1 MYLLYCVILVMCSS
15 TQCSAVARLR
25 AREGSG
31 LGLVLVALAPVVY
44 WLCLGTWEAWGLV
57 LVGACWGSRLEAWPL
72 SYTTVLDI
80 L

>member
-31 LGLVLVALAPVVY
+31 LGLVLVALGPVVC
-44 WLCLGTWEAWGLV
+44 WLCLGLC
-57 LVGACWGSRLEAWPL
+57 ACWGLLGLKA
-72 SYTTVLDI
+72 
-80 L
+80 